1 MPRITRRQWFG
12 LRPLETI
19 LILTSAAYILAA
31 SYLALWPISVVE
43 AWGFATGIVCVW
55 LVVREHLLNWPIG
68 LANNVFFFAL
78 FFHSRLYADMG
89 LQVVY
94 FVLGVYGWWNWMN
107 GGKGR
112 TKVEITRTTRIE
124 WIVILAAIPFCTW
137 LLREILLV
145 ANGAAPFWDSFTT
158 ILCLAAQYL
167 LCRKRVENWFFW
179 IAADVIYVPLYL
191 SRELPLTALLYA
203 LFLALCLIGVRA
215 WTATLKTDKGP
226 A

>member
-1 MPRITRRQWFG
+1 
-12 LRPLETI
+12 
-19 LILTSAAYILAA
+19 
-31 SYLALWPISVVE
+31 
-43 AWGFATGIVCVW
+43 
-55 LVVREHLLNWPIG
+55 
-68 LANNVFFFAL
+68 
-78 FFHSRLYADMG
+78 
-89 LQVVY
+89 
-94 FVLGVYGWWNWMN
+94 
-107 GGKGR
+107 
-112 TKVEITRTTRIE
+112 
-124 WIVILAAIPFCTW
+124 
-137 LLREILLV
+137 LLV